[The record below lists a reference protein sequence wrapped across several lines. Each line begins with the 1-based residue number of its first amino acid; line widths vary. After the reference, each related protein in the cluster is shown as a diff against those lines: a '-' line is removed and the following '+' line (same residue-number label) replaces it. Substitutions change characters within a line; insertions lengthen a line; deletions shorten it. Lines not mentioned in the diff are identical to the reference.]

1 MTYRRIPLLTGT
13 VLPPMSETEEAAKMR
28 EYMDLT
34 AEVIRV
40 DDFPSTQQVEEISA

>member
-1 MTYRRIPLLTGT
+1 MPEANLS
-13 VLPPMSETEEAAKMR
+13 VLCS

-40 DDFPSTQQVEEISA
+40 DDFPSTQQAEEFSA